1 MITTPALHPKVQPVG
16 EMKFS
21 EKVSSASCSEPHHTK
36 GSSTK
41 PCRICSAPVCDGCI
55 VKASFA
61 KEEVTLHMCR
71 AYSCI
76 ECWIS
81 RKPLRDRRPA
91 GSDDEDNDSFCICS
105 TQDKWLCL
113 HCKQSRRRVSDSH
126 IIQCEGSECSTIME
140 SACYGGITCLLCG
153 LETRPGR
160 EIFQREYDSI
170 HLSAR
175 FFTAFDPDTSE
186 PEIGET
192 GPEVKPSLQ
201 SNADSNMMP
210 SSGPCQISRLLEIP
224 RRRGGQAGR
233 EEMLQVHSPAEYGV
247 SRLDMGKNVRA
258 DVEEKTPKF
267 GRSTEKSS
275 PEYLGPYEP
284 KVGRRGVLRTVWKRA
299 NTLRSTLRM
308 LHSPK
313 AFFKGYSR
321 I

>member
-1 MITTPALHPKVQPVG
+1 MITTAALHPQVEPFG
-16 EMKFS
+16 EMNFS

-41 PCRICSAPVCDGCI
+41 PCRICSTPVCDGCI

-81 RKPLRDRRPA
+81 RKPLQGRRPA
-91 GSDDEDNDSFCICS
+91 GPLDEDNDTFCICS

-113 HCKQSRRRVSDSH
+113 QCKHTRRRFSESH
-126 IIQCEGSECSTIME
+126 IIQCEGRECSTIME

-160 EIFQREYDSI
+160 EISQREYDSI

-175 FFTAFDPDTSE
+175 FFTAFDPDASE
-186 PEIGET
+186 SESGET
-192 GPEVKPSLQ
+192 GPQAESSLQ
-201 SNADSNMMP
+201 PGVVSNIAP
-210 SSGPCQISRLLEIP
+210 SPEPCQTSRTSEIP
-224 RRRGGQAGR
+224 RRKGGQTGR
-233 EEMLQVHSPAEYGV
+233 VEMLQVHSAADYGA
-247 SRLDMGKNVRA
+247 SRLETGQTARVDL
-258 DVEEKTPKF
+258 EEKTSEF
-267 GRSTEKSS
+267 DRSNEKGS
-275 PEYLGPYEP
+275 PEYLGPHRP
-284 KVGRRGVLRTVWKRA
+284 KAGRRRVLRSVWKRA
-299 NTLRSTLRM
+299 NTLRSTLRI

-313 AFFKGYSR
+313 AFFQGYSR
-321 I
+321 L

>member
-1 MITTPALHPKVQPVG
+1 
-16 EMKFS
+16 MKMNFS
-21 EKVSSASCSEPHHTK
+21 EKVSSASCSEPYHTK

-81 RKPLRDRRPA
+81 RKPLQDRRPA
-91 GSDDEDNDSFCICS
+91 GSVDEDNDNFCICS

-113 HCKQSRRRVSDSH
+113 QCKHIRRRFSASQM
-126 IIQCEGSECSTIME
+126 IQCEGRECLTIME

-160 EIFQREYDSI
+160 EISQREYDSI

-175 FFTAFDPDTSE
+175 FFTAFDPDTPE
-186 PEIGET
+186 PESGEA
-192 GPEVKPSLQ
+192 GSEAQPSV
-201 SNADSNMMP
+201 DSNMVP
-210 SSGPCQISRLLEIP
+210 SAEPCQTSGPPERP
-224 RRRGGQAGR
+224 RWRGEQTGR
-233 EEMLQVHSPAEYGV
+233 VEMLQVHSAADYGA
-247 SRLDMGKNVRA
+247 SRLETETARA
-258 DVEEKTPKF
+258 DLEAKTSELDRCNEKGSPKNL
-267 GRSTEKSS
+267 RA
-275 PEYLGPYEP
+275 YRP
-284 KVGRRGVLRTVWKRA
+284 KAGRRRVLRTVWKRA
-299 NTLRSTLRM
+299 NTLRSTLRI
-308 LHSPK
+308 LQSPK
-313 AFFKGYSR
+313 AFFQGYSR